1 MLKIGIIGAGSM
13 SQHHIGPYQATGK
26 CEVKAIADLN
36 LDFAKQKAAEFN
48 IPDVYDDYRE
58 LLKDESID
66 AVSIVTPTFTHK
78 QIMLDAIKSG
88 KHILCEKP
96 PALNA
101 DEVRECCE
109 AAKKSDKVIMYGLV
123 CRHGAHIKYLKDYVE
138 SGRMGKIMTV
148 EAQRISRCSVI
159 GGWFVNK
166 KMAGGGPLMDAAIH
180 ELDSALYVMGYPKPR
195 TVVGFTS
202 DINKDLP
209 QRIKGTSAG
218 WKAAD
223 NSSKYERDVENV
235 ASGYVTFENGS
246 SLFIKASTIL
256 NTVTEGTFME
266 FCGEKSGAILKPFT
280 AGDELKFMDTS
291 ENYIKEFKPVIERVS
306 IFQEQI
312 KHFVDCCLNGT
323 ECITKPEE
331 MITLMEIIDAIYKSA
346 ETGMAVQF

>member
-123 CRHGAHIKYLKDYVE
+123 CRHG
-138 SGRMGKIMTV
+138 
-148 EAQRISRCSVI
+148 
-159 GGWFVNK
+159 
-166 KMAGGGPLMDAAIH
+166 
-180 ELDSALYVMGYPKPR
+180 
-195 TVVGFTS
+195 
-202 DINKDLP
+202 
-209 QRIKGTSAG
+209 
-218 WKAAD
+218 
-223 NSSKYERDVENV
+223 
-235 ASGYVTFENGS
+235 
-246 SLFIKASTIL
+246 
-256 NTVTEGTFME
+256 
-266 FCGEKSGAILKPFT
+266 
-280 AGDELKFMDTS
+280 
-291 ENYIKEFKPVIERVS
+291 VS
-306 IFQEQI
+306 
-312 KHFVDCCLNGT
+312 
-323 ECITKPEE
+323 
-331 MITLMEIIDAIYKSA
+331 
-346 ETGMAVQF
+346 